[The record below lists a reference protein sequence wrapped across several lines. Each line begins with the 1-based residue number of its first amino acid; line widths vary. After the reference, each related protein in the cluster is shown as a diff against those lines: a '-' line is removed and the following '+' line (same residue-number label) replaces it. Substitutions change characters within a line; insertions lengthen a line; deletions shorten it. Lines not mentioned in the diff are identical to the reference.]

1 MLILTSV
8 LSPSPPT
15 PSTTTALPP
24 RRKHSSAMMQV
35 WSVSNSEWHCKIDEG
50 PVGLAY
56 ARWSPDGRHV
66 LAASDF
72 NLRITIWSLLDR
84 AVYYIRYPKFSHEGL
99 DFTKD
104 GKLMALAERREMN
117 DFISIFNCLEWTP
130 VNSFEVGT
138 QASAVQRIRCV
149 TICQPHDV

>member
-1 MLILTSV
+1 
-8 LSPSPPT
+8 
-15 PSTTTALPP
+15 
-24 RRKHSSAMMQV
+24 MMQV

-138 QASAVQRIRCV
+138 QASAVQRIRCI
-149 TICQPHDV
+149 TICQSHNF